1 MLKRN
6 VLGLPGLGLMALS
19 FGCSG
24 SGGDETSPGTTPEE
38 TQAPATP
45 TEVPEVTPTRTAA
58 PTPTSTPEPTEAD
71 ATDRTPPDFEPPTD
85 FVPPTPRPDTSPTP
99 PAIEGP
105 YVAFLVSD
113 LLTTNKLAGATC
125 ERIAEDGTSF
135 RPPIRT
141 ATDADGV
148 CFFEVEDAT
157 GQYNFK
163 VTDRN
168 YLNYYLF
175 YAPVPPTLDEA
186 GFWSPY
192 PIQLLSQGGK
202 QALTQGLGLELDP
215 TKGHVFSAAWWT
227 REIPDPEFGWAD
239 PVGCAHVTGDVLPN
253 LYYLSDQ
260 GLPSPDRSSTNPL
273 NGGFHIYNL
282 DPGFY
287 FFDVTADE
295 STLDLTIPAVF
306 ADSITTTWAL
316 YSSALYPN
324 NPTPEVCNS
333 DTPSR

>member
-1 MLKRN
+1 MVNR
-6 VLGLPGLGLMALS
+6 LGIYIPPLAMVALS
-19 FGCSG
+19 WGCSG
-24 SGGDETSPGTTPEE
+24 TGGEETSPITTQME
-38 TQAPATP
+38 TMAPATP
-45 TEVPEVTPTRTAA
+45 TSEPQATPTATAI
-58 PTPTSTPEPTEAD
+58 PTPEPTPVPTEED
-71 ATDRTPPDFEPPTD
+71 TSDITPPDFEPPTD

-99 PAIEGP
+99 PAVEGP

-141 ATDADGV
+141 VTDADGV
-148 CFFEVEDAT
+148 CFFAVEDPT
-157 GQYNFK
+157 SQYNFK
-163 VTDRN
+163 VTNRN

-192 PIQLLSQGGK
+192 PIQMLSQGGK

-215 TKGHVFSAAWWT
+215 SKGHVFSAAWWA
-227 REIPDPEFGWAD
+227 REVPDPDLGWVD
-239 PVGCAHVTGDVLPN
+239 PIGCATLSGDILPS
-253 LYYLSDQ
+253 LFYLSDQ
-260 GLPSPDRSSTNPL
+260 GLPSPDRVNTNPL
-273 NGGFHIYNL
+273 NGGFHVYNL

-287 FFDVTADE
+287 FFDLAVDE
-295 STLDLTIPAVF
+295 SILDLTIPAVF